1 MARRG
6 LARLSLFLGPAA
18 AAAFALGI
26 GGCTAVA
33 PATFSYLAL
42 NDDCR
47 CATYRM
53 TQEKVAYGFSA
64 VYTMRGGLATSI
76 QIELVNG
83 SRDTLSLDV
92 ASMRVSS
99 RNISYQYNNK
109 FVPLPSMTIDPGGR
123 ETLHLTGKDLD
134 PADDWHKIAG
144 ERLVLTIKGLRLGH
158 RELPLIAVTFIP
170 SNPRLGE

>member
-1 MARRG
+1 VAGRG
-6 LARLSLFLGPAA
+6 LARFSPFVASAAVLAA
-18 AAAFALGI
+18 ALALA
-26 GGCTAVA
+26 GCTAAA

-47 CATYRM
+47 CAVYRM

-64 VYTMRGGLATSI
+64 VYNMHDGLTTSI

-99 RNISYQYNNK
+99 RNITYQYNNK
-109 FVPLPSMTIDPGGR
+109 FVPLPSMTINPGGR
-123 ETLHLTGKDLD
+123 ETLHLTGKDID

-144 ERLVLTIKGLRLGH
+144 ERLVLTIKGVRLGH
-158 RELPLIAVTFIP
+158 RELPLIAVTFVP